1 MKKKKK
7 KNCSAAC
14 RAARE
19 CFVQVLEGLRLNESP
34 WTSGGYADI
43 VAVGGRALQRGQSP
57 GMASGRGV
65 IAGLR
70 PRCLSSASYFLFFF
84 FFGWPEKLT
93 TQFRREI
100 KNKLVNPTTC

>member
-7 KNCSAAC
+7 KNCSTAC

-43 VAVGGRALQRGQSP
+43 VAEGGRALQRGQSP

-70 PRCLSSASYFLFFF
+70 PRCLSSASYFLLFF

>member
-7 KNCSAAC
+7 KNCSTAC

-43 VAVGGRALQRGQSP
+43 VAEGGRALQRGQSP

-65 IAGLR
+65 IGEPGRRIWPGDREVAGKKGTNSGTR
-70 PRCLSSASYFLFFF
+70 
-84 FFGWPEKLT
+84 
-93 TQFRREI
+93 I
-100 KNKLVNPTTC
+100 